1 MKKFS
6 QKVFGQIR
14 QVVFG
19 VEDGLISTLGVLTG
33 IAGGTNNRAVIILSG
48 IIVVLVEAL
57 SMGAGTYLS
66 SKSERQ
72 AQEKLLKEELDEI
85 QKDPEA
91 KREDLIKFYKKRGYH
106 DDEIK
111 KMVNHVM
118 KDEKLLLEE
127 IAHKELGIVMGK
139 YEKPFKNSVYMF
151 FSYIIGG
158 IVPVLP
164 YFFLPVGY
172 GIILSIIL
180 ACLSLFILGYYKG
193 QLTEIDKSKSGLE
206 MLVIGAAVS
215 AFAYLI
221 GLLIGNII
229 GLLK

>member
-33 IAGGTNNRAVIILSG
+33 IAGGSNNRAIIILSG
-48 IIVVLVEAL
+48 IVIVLVEAL

-72 AQEKLLKEELDEI
+72 AQEKILREELDEI
-85 QKDPEA
+85 RKNPQAEKKE
-91 KREDLIKFYKKRGYH
+91 LISFYKKRGYH

-111 KMVNHVM
+111 KMVRHVM

-127 IAHKELGIVMGK
+127 MAHKELGIVMGQ
-139 YEKPFKNSVYMF
+139 YEKPLKNSVYMF

-172 GIILSIIL
+172 GIIFSIIL

-193 QLTEIDKSKSGLE
+193 QLTETNKSKSGLE

-215 AFAYLI
+215 AVAYLI